1 LENSVVS
8 VRGIPNTP
16 QVGGHNAWIQSSDGP
31 LMLDN
36 GGEDGVSFPE
46 VSRGGGQRPR
56 TGGNKANNAA
66 STNPAYIMKAGFKM
80 PTNSARPGSS
90 HNKPLIMSSSTSS
103 LPQMH
108 SR

>member
-1 LENSVVS
+1 MENSVVS
-8 VRGIPNTP
+8 VRGIPNNP

-36 GGEDGVSFPE
+36 GEDSTLNFPD
-46 VSRGGGQRPR
+46 VSRGQRPR
-56 TGGNKANNAA
+56 TGGNKTIAA
-66 STNPAYIMKAGFKM
+66 SSSAPYVMKAGFKM
-80 PTNSARPGSS
+80 PTNSARPTSS